1 MPGQP
6 KSATMLLNEHKYRDH
21 SVVYDE
27 FECEGHTRCLPKYG
41 CRIYVNG
48 NLEGSSQDH
57 PSKKA
62 AREAAAQQ
70 AVDSLILS

>member
-1 MPGQP
+1 MSKEP
-6 KSATMLLNEHKYRDH
+6 KSATMLLNEHKHRGH

-27 FECEGHTRCLPKYG
+27 FECEGHIGHPPKYG

-48 NLEGSSQDH
+48 DLEGSSRGH
-57 PSKKA
+57 PNKKT
-62 AREAAAQQ
+62 AREVAAQQ